1 MEYSQFKQ
9 APQVQYYESQSSQ
22 PYSIGLYNRD
32 STQLDAEVIAVLFAA
47 ALGTLIGLAIWG
59 WSMWKLPSKAG
70 YKGASRLLWFMFLAF
85 PLTTGW
91 SLIAFILVQW
101 PVQKELNNV
110 RQQQSP
116 KYSADIEAEL
126 RQLRSNLYQK

>member
-1 MEYSQFKQ
+1 MEFSQFKQ
-9 APQVQYYESQSSQ
+9 VPQVQYYESHYSRSY
-22 PYSIGLYNRD
+22 PYSYSRD
-32 STQLDAEVIAVLFAA
+32 STQLDAEAVAVLFAA
-47 ALGTLIGLAIWG
+47 ALGALIGLAMWG

-101 PVQKELNNV
+101 PVHKELSKA
-110 RQQQSP
+110 RAQQSP
-116 KYSADIEAEL
+116 KYSADIESEL
-126 RQLRSNLYQK
+126 QQLRSNLQQK